1 MVLVLSEPYPHPT
14 ESVGAPPA
22 GLPSSLVT
30 ATRVSGCQGPWSM
43 LVSSSPSCLSAA
55 VVRWGLLSLG
65 HGSFGGSLVIGALSH
80 WDPGEEVLHA

>member
-1 MVLVLSEPYPHPT
+1 MVLVLSEPSPNPT
-14 ESVGAPPA
+14 ESVGGPHA

-43 LVSSSPSCLSAA
+43 LVSSSPSCLSAV

-65 HGSFGGSLVIGALSH
+65 NGSFSGRLVVGALSH
-80 WDPGEEVLHA
+80 WDLGEEVLRA